1 MELQEQPPVMEIT
14 VEQATKSVA
23 AAYDSVNLI
32 ADLLA
37 KETLTAEE
45 TATLARNKEHIKIM
59 LGKIWFVEVLT
70 PEQKTELEAA
80 TL

>member
-1 MELQEQPPVMEIT
+1 MELQEQQPVIEIT

-23 AAYDSVNLI
+23 AAYDSINLI

-37 KETLTAEE
+37 KETLTEEE
-45 TATLARNKEHIKIM
+45 TATLARNKQHIEIM
-59 LGKIWFVEVLT
+59 LGKTWFVEVLT